1 MCFGPFIRHIFDLD
15 GSVQIPYRRESRG
28 VGLDRVVLGW
38 FVVVEGGGVA
48 EAGGL
53 SSKVSFLVVKRRFL
67 KTLLVIRG
75 FVWTSI
81 RGDKLTLNKI
91 NTRTVSI
98 MAFKITSPHLS
109 WPKIKGL
116 Y

>member
-1 MCFGPFIRHIFDLD
+1 MCFGPFTRHIFDLD

-28 VGLDRVVLGW
+28 VGLDRVVIGW
-38 FVVVEGGGVA
+38 FLVEEGGRMA
-48 EAGGL
+48 ETGGL
-53 SSKVSFLVVKRRFL
+53 SLRVSFLVVKRLFL

-75 FVWTSI
+75 FVWTYI
-81 RGDKLTLNKI
+81 RGDNLTLNKT